1 MAMNTRSEQTAM
13 SEINVTPLVDVM
25 LVLLIVFIV
34 TAPLLMQAVKVNL
47 PKTAAVSPVKQ
58 TKTLQMAI
66 DAQGGVFIDQ
76 RLIHFETLEAELRK
90 IAAQDVDPNVQIHA
104 DESVRYGRVAQVLA
118 MLQRVGIT
126 KLAFVTTPSGKLP
139 APEEKHKQ

>member
-1 MAMNTRSEQTAM
+1 MALNTRSEQSAM

-47 PKTAAVSPVKQ
+47 PKTAAVSPMKP
-58 TKTLQMAI
+58 TKTIQMAI

-76 RLIHFETLEAELRK
+76 RLIHFETLEAELKK
-90 IAAQDVDPNVQIHA
+90 ITAQDADPNIQIHA
-104 DESVRYGRVAQVLA
+104 DESVRYGRVAQVMA
-118 MLQRVGIT
+118 VLQRVGIT
-126 KLAFVTTPSGKLP
+126 KLGFVTTPVSRSEL
-139 APEEKHKQ
+139 AEKNRP

>member
-1 MAMNTRSEQTAM
+1 MNTRSEQTAM

-76 RLIHFETLEAELRK
+76 RLIHFETLEAELKK

-139 APEEKHKQ
+139 APEQRQK